1 MLIEN
6 LIATLPDEPHPVRA
20 IVSGLHWTAVA
31 SRYCGLAS
39 SLWSESLPEVEI
51 PAARDWLG
59 QSAQDL
65 ARLALSNNHL
75 EAAVGMA
82 AINSLMVPNPPGA
95 LDLNAHEWLLANG
108 SGKKIAMVGHFPFAE
123 EIRSIAKTFWVLEK
137 NPRPGDLPASESRN
151 LIPEADIVAITGSAF
166 VNHSID
172 EVVGYCRSSST
183 VLILGPSTP
192 LSHLLF
198 NYGISILSGTYVVN
212 EEMVLK
218 SIQEGATNRN
228 LTGVRRMTITKPEEN
243 LA

>member
-1 MLIEN
+1 
-6 LIATLPDEPHPVRA
+6 
-20 IVSGLHWTAVA
+20 
-31 SRYCGLAS
+31 
-39 SLWSESLPEVEI
+39 
-51 PAARDWLG
+51 
-59 QSAQDL
+59 
-65 ARLALSNNHL
+65 
-75 EAAVGMA
+75 
-82 AINSLMVPNPPGA
+82 
-95 LDLNAHEWLLANG
+95 
-108 SGKKIAMVGHFPFAE
+108 
-123 EIRSIAKTFWVLEK
+123 
-137 NPRPGDLPASESRN
+137 

-192 LSHLLF
+192 LSPLLF